1 MKKIGIVLGVVL
13 ILFLLLALLA
23 PLLIDLNAHKGAIL
37 SRIQPYVHRE
47 VDFRHIEL
55 TVLSGLGAELSGLRV
70 ADNPAFSKE
79 DFLELE
85 SVQVRVRLLPL
96 LRKQIKIKSIILKRP
111 LIRVERNGA
120 GRFSFADLIGKE
132 EKGASGSDGAVGGE
146 AAVQAEAGGGLG
158 LLAGLLVSEL
168 TIQDGRVTY
177 RDEAL
182 WPGREPLVI
191 GALDV
196 EVRDFAFDRPVS
208 IHAAAALLGESGQ
221 NFEFS
226 GTVGPLG
233 EEPRLENIAFSLRT
247 SLETV
252 PLAGVLSLSPS
263 ELPVRVRSGS
273 IRVGLKAN
281 GSLAGQ
287 IASEA
292 EVGLQDLRFEEAGR
306 EPIGAEKVPLKGT
319 ISEKIVLEYGTEQ
332 LRLESLDVSL
342 NGETLHAQG
351 TVESLMTDPRWDLK
365 VWSEGFQPARVAAS
379 LPIPAEALP
388 AGLEWEG
395 PLVILLNSV
404 GTRQTFQMEGRLD
417 MEGMTIR
424 YQDVFQKPAGTKF
437 SLGYRAD
444 RKGDRITLDDLAL
457 SLHTLVAN
465 ASGELVLAAAP
476 HFGFLVETNPVVLDG
491 WDVLCPFLAPYQP
504 KGSFFLRSS
513 FRGTTDDAS
522 VNLQLSSDRIG
533 FQTPPADGGGGAGAS
548 GPNLLESCNIKVQ
561 AKRKSEEITGLVQS
575 EIKRGE
581 IFRVPFERCLSSIRY
596 QGHGFEITG
605 LELKAFQGEIQ
616 GTGRYDLEK
625 RAWDFNPTVKGIA
638 VGEALNQLSEYKNVF
653 SGTFRGTMA
662 VSGNSGG
669 DGKTALGAK
678 GSFRVSEGE
687 LKNFD
692 LIGGVLDALYG
703 MKGLDQRLRES
714 RKEIR
719 EHEDTRFDWLEGAFT
734 MRDGVL
740 SLEGLQ
746 LHNVGTSK
754 GTDSDA
760 LLDGKIVLESQA
772 LDLRGKVILS
782 KRHSEELAA
791 QSEVVRALYN
801 AEQRVVLP
809 MTVRGSA
816 QKPVPFLDTEYVLGA
831 ISRYYARQGFDQ
843 LRKQLGLPAEEQGS
857 KGEENPAEQFLRDL
871 LRRK

>member
-1 MKKIGIVLGVVL
+1 MKKIGIVLGIVL

-23 PLLIDLNAHKGAIL
+23 PFLIDLNAHKGAIL
-37 SRIQPYVHRE
+37 SRVQPYVPRE
-47 VDFRHIEL
+47 VDFQHIEL
-55 TVLSGLGAELSGLRV
+55 TVLPGLGVELRGLRV

-96 LRKQIKIKSIILKRP
+96 LRKQIKIKRIILKRP

-120 GRFSFADLIGKE
+120 GQFSFADLVGKG
-132 EKGASGSDGAVGGE
+132 EKAASGAEGPGGGE
-146 AAVQAEAGGGLG
+146 KAVQGEAGGGLG

-168 TIQDGRVTY
+168 TIRDGRVIY

-182 WPGREPLVI
+182 WPGRAPLVI
-191 GALDV
+191 DALDV
-196 EVRDFAFDRPVS
+196 DVRDFAFDRPVS
-208 IHAAAALLGESGQ
+208 IHMAAALLGGAGQ
-221 NFEFS
+221 NFDFS

-233 EEPRLENIAFSLRT
+233 DEPRLENVPFSLRT

-252 PLAGVLSLSPS
+252 PVEGVLSLSPS

-273 IRVGLKAN
+273 VRVGMKAS

-287 IASEA
+287 IVSEA
-292 EVGLQDLRFEEAGR
+292 EVGLQDLQLEAAGS
-306 EPIGAEKVPLKGT
+306 EPAGAGKVPLKGT
-319 ISEKIVLEYGTEQ
+319 ISEKIVLEYAAEK

-342 NGETLHAQG
+342 NGEALHAQG
-351 TVESLMTDPRWDLK
+351 TVESLTGDPRWDMK

-379 LPIPAEALP
+379 LPIPAGALP
-388 AGLEWEG
+388 AGFEWEG
-395 PLVILLNSV
+395 PLAVLLNSV
-404 GTRQTFQMEGRLD
+404 GTRETFQMDGRID
-417 MEGMTIR
+417 MERMRIR
-424 YQDVFQKPAGTKF
+424 YRDLFQKPAGTKF
-437 SLGYRAD
+437 SIGCKAD
-444 RKGDRITLDDLAL
+444 RKGDHITINDLAL

-476 HFGFLVETNPVVLDG
+476 YCGFLVETNPVVLDG
-491 WDVLCPFLAPYQP
+491 WDALCPLLAPYQP
-504 KGSFFLRSS
+504 KGSLFLRSS
-513 FRGTTDDAS
+513 LRGTTEDAS

-533 FQTPPADGGGGAGAS
+533 FQIPSANGGGGAGAG
-548 GPNLLESCNIKVQ
+548 GPGLLESCNIKVQ
-561 AKRKSEEITGLVQS
+561 AKRKPAELTGLVQA

-581 IFRVPFERCLSSIRY
+581 VFGVAFERCLSSFRY
-596 QGHGFEITG
+596 QGDGFEITG

-616 GTGRYDLEK
+616 GTGRYDTQK
-625 RAWDFNPTVKGIA
+625 RAWNFNPTLKGIA
-638 VGEALNQLSEYKNVF
+638 VGEVLDQLTEYKNVF

-662 VSGNSGG
+662 VSGSYGE
-669 DGKTALGAK
+669 DGKTALDAK

-703 MKGLDQRLRES
+703 VKGLDQRLHES

-734 MRDGVL
+734 MRKGVL
-740 SLEGLQ
+740 FLEGLQ
-746 LHNVGTSK
+746 LHNIGTSK

-760 LLDGKIVLESQA
+760 LLDGKIALDSEA

-782 KRHSEELAA
+782 KRHSEELAG

-809 MTVRGSA
+809 ITVTGSA
-816 QKPVPFLDTEYVLGA
+816 QKPIPFLDTEYVLGA
-831 ISRYYARQGFDQ
+831 ISRYYARQGVDQ
-843 LRKQLGLPAEEQGS
+843 LRKQLGLPAEEQGH
-857 KGEENPAEQFLRDL
+857 KGEENPAEQFLKEL
-871 LRRK
+871 LRKK